1 MKSIVFLGVGPLPY
15 QTDKTIFGPGVRTNQ
30 FVQAIIS
37 AGFKIDLFTIPFG
50 KGKQERKVEKVYE
63 DSNLSHHS
71 VYSSKYE
78 IVNNITDFCI
88 QYKPICIVTTTDV
101 MANISS
107 QIKLELPIWNDF
119 YGLPMAEAQMLAFR
133 YDSDDGLLSAW
144 QRLLS
149 VWRRGDKFSGAS
161 MAQENAMVGIL
172 STIGRLNKYTTGYQ
186 FTYTIPP
193 YMPEKR
199 LQHTENVLRG
209 KGGVSPLI
217 SQGRRDVAPTISED
231 DFLVLWQGGYNTW
244 TDIETLFK
252 GLELAMEK
260 DERIKYVSVG
270 GKIDGHDE
278 VTYPRFEQ
286 LVERSKFKDRFILLG
301 WLPTGEV
308 ANYCLE
314 CDAGINID
322 AYSYEGIFGTRTRIM
337 DWINAKLPVIT
348 TTLCELAFDLGDKG
362 LVETFPIG
370 DYKVLAEKILKLA
383 GNKSEAKA
391 MADKAY
397 KYTKNAYNV
406 KTTAEP
412 LIEWLQEP
420 SLAPDN
426 SQKLKNKILFDDSK
440 FFNSLEELHK
450 NQSQYVAIINDLK
463 KKLEE
468 TEKELNTIK
477 GKRSYKLYSNTMKLL
492 KRRK

>member
-1 MKSIVFLGVGPLPY
+1 MKSVILLGVGPLPY
-15 QTDKTIFGPGVRTNQ
+15 QTDKTIFGPGVRTEQ

-37 AGFKIDLFTIPFG
+37 AGFKVDLFTMPFG
-50 KGKQERKVEKVYE
+50 KGKQEKKIEKVFE

-71 VYSSKYE
+71 IYSSKYE
-78 IVNNITDFCI
+78 IVNILTDFCI

-101 MANISS
+101 MANISA

-133 YDSDDGLLSAW
+133 YDSDEGLLGAW
-144 QRLLS
+144 LRLLN

-172 STIGRLNKYTTGYQ
+172 SAVGRLNKYTAGYQ
-186 FTYTIPP
+186 FTHTIPP
-193 YMPEKR
+193 FIPEKK
-199 LQHTENVLRG
+199 LEHTKDVLRSR
-209 KGGVSPLI
+209 GGVSPPS
-217 SQGRRDVAPTISED
+217 SQGRRDVAPTIKED
-231 DFLVLWQGGYNTW
+231 DFLLLWQGGYNTW

-260 DERIKYVSVG
+260 DEQIKYVSVG

-337 DWINAKLPVIT
+337 DWVNAKLPVIT
-348 TTLCELAFDLGDKG
+348 TALCELAFDLGEKG

-370 DYKVLAEKILKLA
+370 DSKTLSEKILKLA
-383 GNKSEAKA
+383 QNKSEAKS
-391 MADKAY
+391 MAEKAY
-397 KYTKNAYNV
+397 KYVKSVYNI
-406 KTTAEP
+406 KTTTEP
-412 LIEWLQEP
+412 LISWLQNP

-426 SQKLKNKILFDDSK
+426 SQKVKDKILFDDSK
-440 FFNSLEELHK
+440 FLHSLEELHK
-450 NQSQYVAIINDLK
+450 NQAQYIATINDLK
-463 KKLEE
+463 KKLEK
-468 TEKELNTIK
+468 TERELNTIK
-477 GKRSYKLYSNTMKLL
+477 GKKSYKFYSSLINIL
-492 KRRK
+492 KGSK